1 MAIWQR
7 SPQFLFDSRQ
17 PHLRQLQES
26 KIQAFCGGEAR
37 AWDRLRPWG
46 LGTKCVHLFYKE
58 VSLSAFST

>member
-26 KIQAFCGGEAR
+26 KIQAFCGGEAW
-37 AWDRLRPWG
+37 AWDRLGPGAWG
-46 LGTKCVHLFYKE
+46 QNVFIYFTKR
-58 VSLSAFST
+58 

>member
-26 KIQAFCGGEAR
+26 KIQAFCGGEAW
-37 AWDRLRPWG
+37 AWDRLGPGDWG
-46 LGTKCVHLFYKE
+46 QNVFIYFTKR
-58 VSLSAFST
+58 